1 MDWLNYGKK
10 RIIYQEF
17 LPGTGG
23 DIFANLCGTSS
34 AGTIGVGPDKNHKQI
49 KLAAPGL
56 NLPQKRIINGIQHFA
71 DAHQELPV
79 MANFVLV
86 QLLSSI
92 GTFAVEKQD
101 QYWDYFEAIKSCHSV
116 WASQHP
122 GGNDY
127 FNQHKSWFDMW
138 RKAADDLS
146 WDIVCLAPKF
156 TTYESFT
163 WTVRIVASPSQGLNM
178 SPCGGHDVYEAGG
191 KTVHRMQNWK
201 IPNYVKTYDHIDLVI
216 NDKKQDLLD
225 LVSEI
230 NHDIDIDCFNNYYDT
245 YRKIRMRDWHNF
257 VNENKSTLDHWW
269 SKALEENLV

>member
-101 QYWDYFEAIKSCHSV
+101 QYNLK
-116 WASQHP
+116 
-122 GGNDY
+122 
-127 FNQHKSWFDMW
+127 
-138 RKAADDLS
+138 
-146 WDIVCLAPKF
+146 
-156 TTYESFT
+156 
-163 WTVRIVASPSQGLNM
+163 
-178 SPCGGHDVYEAGG
+178 VYG
-191 KTVHRMQNWK
+191 
-201 IPNYVKTYDHIDLVI
+201 
-216 NDKKQDLLD
+216 
-225 LVSEI
+225 
-230 NHDIDIDCFNNYYDT
+230 
-245 YRKIRMRDWHNF
+245 
-257 VNENKSTLDHWW
+257 
-269 SKALEENLV
+269 